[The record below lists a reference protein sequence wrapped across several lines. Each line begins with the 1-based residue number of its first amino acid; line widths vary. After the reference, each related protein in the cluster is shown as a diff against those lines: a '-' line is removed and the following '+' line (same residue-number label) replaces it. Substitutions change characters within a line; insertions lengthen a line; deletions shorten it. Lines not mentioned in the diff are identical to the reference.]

1 MALFNYAAKEV
12 TLKIVYYGPGL
23 SGKTTNLQH
32 LHSALDPGKTGRL
45 ISLATETDRT
55 LFFDFLP
62 VELGKIKD
70 FSVRFQLYTVPGQI
84 KYNLT
89 RKVVLKGADAVVF
102 VADSQREMRE
112 ANIES
117 FTNMKENLLSNN
129 INPDNIALVLQYNKR
144 DLANILSIAE
154 LNKDLN
160 NKAYIYIEA
169 EAINGKG
176 VHETFQTATK
186 LLIKDL
192 SIRHKFDIQP
202 PAPSEKPFPVVSEE
216 IIEQPPYEETVKA
229 EETAAPSLSQELSET
244 TALEEPAQPFLPQ
257 QELVFPEK
265 YREEYEKSKIEEP
278 YAYSSE
284 QIDKLIENLREN
296 THILANIKS
305 AINELLCAAAAGV
318 DELKKSREGQKE
330 ILTILREIKVNE
342 TTERMKEKEKKG
354 WFTK

>member
-32 LHSALDPGKTGRL
+32 LHSALDPEKTGRL

-89 RKVVLKGADAVVF
+89 RKAVLKGADAVVF
-102 VADSQREMRE
+102 VADSQREVRE
-112 ANIES
+112 ANMES
-117 FTNMKENLLSNN
+117 FANMKENLLSNN
-129 INPDNIALVLQYNKR
+129 IDPDSIVLVLQYNKR
-144 DLANILSIAE
+144 DLPNILPVDE
-154 LNKDLN
+154 LNKSLN
-160 NKAYIYIEA
+160 GIGYIYLEA

-176 VHETFQTATK
+176 VKETFQTVTK

-192 SIRHKFDIQP
+192 SIRHKFEILPPSPPEEPSPTVSDEIMEQP
-202 PAPSEKPFPVVSEE
+202 LSSVPLEEMPLSLPSQKPSE
-216 IIEQPPYEETVKA
+216 
-229 EETAAPSLSQELSET
+229 AA
-244 TALEEPAQPFLPQ
+244 AAEEPAQFYQLQ
-257 QELVFPEK
+257 QEQVFPEK
-265 YREEYEKSKIEEP
+265 YREEYEKPKTEEP
-278 YAYSSE
+278 LTYSSE
-284 QIDKLIENLREN
+284 QLDGITESLREN
-296 THILANIKS
+296 THILAGIKS
-305 AINELLCAAAAGV
+305 AINELL
-318 DELKKSREGQKE
+318 DELKKSSEEQKE
-330 ILTILREIKVNE
+330 ILAILRGIKINE
-342 TTERMKEKEKKG
+342 TIEKMKEKEKKG